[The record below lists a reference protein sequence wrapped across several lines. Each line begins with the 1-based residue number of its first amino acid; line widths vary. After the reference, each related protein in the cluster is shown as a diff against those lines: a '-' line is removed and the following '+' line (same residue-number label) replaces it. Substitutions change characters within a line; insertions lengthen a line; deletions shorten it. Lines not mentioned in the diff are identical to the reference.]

1 MTKEERQAKD
11 RALLEE
17 MKQGEIKLREQGYS
31 LIAGI
36 DEVGRGPLAGP
47 VYAACV
53 VLPPDFDVT
62 GVKDSKKVTEKNR
75 IRLDKEIRDRAVS
88 VGIGTASPEEIDTLN
103 ILSATKLAMMR
114 AIEDCS
120 RNLPGGTEPDVL
132 LIDAVKLDT
141 QIPQLSVVKGDATH
155 LCIAAASIV
164 AKVARDSFMTEMDE
178 MYPGYA
184 FASNKGYGTAAH
196 YEGLMKLGMTPI
208 HRRTFIK
215 ENQVAKK
222 FYAVRKGRKPGVYMT
237 WDECK
242 EQVDGFPGAE
252 YKSFAQRGEA
262 ERFAEVES
270 EDAASGLSESPC
282 EMSDKAYAYVD
293 GSYDAASHRY
303 SAGGVVIHKGV
314 LHEFSE
320 AYSDEASANLRNV
333 AGEITAARLAIEY
346 CMQNGIEEVVICH
359 DYEGVG
365 KWGDNLWKANLDMTK
380 EYKEFV
386 KEARKHIRIT
396 FAKVK
401 AHSGNRYNE
410 RADELAKKALG
421 I

>member
-215 ENQVAKK
+215 
-222 FYAVRKGRKPGVYMT
+222 AV
-237 WDECK
+237 
-242 EQVDGFPGAE
+242 
-252 YKSFAQRGEA
+252 
-262 ERFAEVES
+262 
-270 EDAASGLSESPC
+270 
-282 EMSDKAYAYVD
+282 
-293 GSYDAASHRY
+293 SYTHLRA
-303 SAGGVVIHKGV
+303 
-314 LHEFSE
+314 HE
-320 AYSDEASANLRNV
+320 
-333 AGEITAARLAIEY
+333 T
-346 CMQNGIEEVVICH
+346 
-359 DYEGVG
+359 
-365 KWGDNLWKANLDMTK
+365 
-380 EYKEFV
+380 
-386 KEARKHIRIT
+386 
-396 FAKVK
+396 
-401 AHSGNRYNE
+401 
-410 RADELAKKALG
+410 
-421 I
+421 